1 MTEISISSCRAFVF
15 DAYGTLFDVGSV
27 SKRLQESLGDDA
39 DKLSDLW
46 RRKQLEYSWLRS
58 LMDDFTDFWNV
69 TGDALDYAMAAIGK
83 DDPVLRSR
91 LMEAYLSLDTFP
103 DVVETLK
110 TLKKSGHKLAI
121 LSNGARHMLIATAK
135 SSGILSLFDEIL
147 CVDDVRTYKPHPSV
161 YQLACDKL
169 ELEPGEISFQ
179 SSNGWDVAGAGQ
191 FGFKTVWINRTAQPA
206 ERLSHKADIVVARLD
221 EILPL
226 AGIPKAA

>member
-27 SKRLQESLGDDA
+27 SKRLQEILGDDA

-58 LMDDFTDFWNV
+58 LMNDFTDFWNV

>member
-58 LMDDFTDFWNV
+58 LMNDFTDFWNV
-69 TGDALDYAMAAIGK
+69 TGDALDYAMAVIGK

>member
-58 LMDDFTDFWNV
+58 LMNDFTDFWNV

-206 ERLSHKADIVVARLD
+206 ERLSHKADIVVARLN

>member
-58 LMDDFTDFWNV
+58 LMNDFTDFWNV